1 MRYLLIL
8 FLLTS
13 CSADLGS
20 PESFNYPES
29 KRERTNYN
37 LHGTTVMDPYFYME
51 DFESPYVVEWSN
63 QQNAFVE
70 SYLEGSEIS
79 TIQNILSEAYSSEY
93 FSMSYFNPESEYYFY
108 NSGSEQHHL
117 YMKKGDAVI
126 LDPNLWSDD
135 QTLNLDKVSVSPN
148 KKYLAYS
155 VSNGGVDWRTIKIM
169 NLETNNNL
177 DFEITEV
184 KFSDISWKSDSS
196 GVYYNKYPKPIQQ
209 NRLSQQSYDAAIY
222 FTNISTGNEEL
233 FYGKVNPEQNYT
245 VSFIGEDRNILI
257 KVVTGSEEENFY
269 LYGSSIQALEPITPI
284 NEASFNYVHADNE
297 GLFFITNLEAN
308 NYRLVKVSFSDFQM
322 TEVIAE
328 QDFALK
334 GASFVKDYLI
344 ADYIDQADISSEIKF
359 FDHSGNKLDLQLP
372 NSLKGT
378 IGGFQS
384 TGDNSIMF
392 SVHSY
397 TQPIQ
402 YFTYNLTKDLLEL
415 VWEEKIPGFNSDDY
429 VEISTHYES
438 KDGTM
443 VPITYSHKS
452 SIKLDKNTPIF
463 LYAYGGYNISIR
475 PAFTPKYVAWLEMG
489 GVLAVANIR
498 GGGELV
504 KVGIMLAGWILNRM
518 FLMISYTHQSF

>member
-13 CSADLGS
+13 CSADSGS

-79 TIQNILSEAYSSEY
+79 TIQDILSEAYSSEY

-169 NLETNNNL
+169 DLETNSNL

-196 GVYYNKYPKPIQQ
+196 GVYYNKYPKPLPE

-222 FTNISTGNEEL
+222 FTDISTGQEEL
-233 FYGKVNPEQNYT
+233 FYG
-245 VSFIGEDRNILI
+245 
-257 KVVTGSEEENFY
+257 
-269 LYGSSIQALEPITPI
+269 
-284 NEASFNYVHADNE
+284 
-297 GLFFITNLEAN
+297 
-308 NYRLVKVSFSDFQM
+308 
-322 TEVIAE
+322 
-328 QDFALK
+328 
-334 GASFVKDYLI
+334 
-344 ADYIDQADISSEIKF
+344 
-359 FDHSGNKLDLQLP
+359 
-372 NSLKGT
+372 
-378 IGGFQS
+378 
-384 TGDNSIMF
+384 
-392 SVHSY
+392 
-397 TQPIQ
+397 
-402 YFTYNLTKDLLEL
+402 
-415 VWEEKIPGFNSDDY
+415 
-429 VEISTHYES
+429 
-438 KDGTM
+438 
-443 VPITYSHKS
+443 
-452 SIKLDKNTPIF
+452 
-463 LYAYGGYNISIR
+463 
-475 PAFTPKYVAWLEMG
+475 
-489 GVLAVANIR
+489 
-498 GGGELV
+498 
-504 KVGIMLAGWILNRM
+504 
-518 FLMISYTHQSF
+518 